1 MICAAASPSFQS
13 IFRKLTHGLSAISLS
28 VFYSCAAICQT
39 STSHKKLSL
48 RLKLPDQSP
57 PSIPLLWV
65 WLRASVHITVLSST
79 AEGGGKGEEEKKACW
94 CFTGILLK
102 GENDVKRRK
111 QSCLW
116 YIYTIGCK
124 SFLMGSR
131 VQSWGRDYQGRSG
144 SGMTCICPRPR
155 PLDPAPL
162 HSGLLGPGQGMGVAW
177 MQRVRMEPGQW
188 NHGCGKNCQK
198 MNRDP

>member
-79 AEGGGKGEEEKKACW
+79 AEGGEKGEEEKKACW

-144 SGMTCICPRPR
+144 SGMTCICPDLALWTPPR
-155 PLDPAPL
+155 CTLACWGQVRAWVWPGC
-162 HSGLLGPGQGMGVAW
+162 SGLGWSPDSGTMGVAKTA
-177 MQRVRMEPGQW
+177 R
-188 NHGCGKNCQK
+188 K
-198 MNRDP
+198 